1 MFYPSFTIFIWNKQ
15 KKKHRSKFFDNFEKS
30 RPILFDTK
38 KNVKYVI
45 FSRAWIHYDVPFK
58 FPLFFLQISWFS
70 FYFKL
75 CLIKKITL
83 NKEYD
88 FAKSWNFYFGI
99 LFHYC
104 SMYLGSC
111 FSTSCSSIA
120 KYRPNTVWIHN
131 GKDGGHHQLSHR
143 AKNGK
148 FCTIN
153 YSRKAC
159 SHKNENPQ
167 QRSTASEHTI
177 LYYDPFVNTKG
188 FFFTRPKIMAF
199 MPIWSYYVV
208 LISWVVFQCS

>member
-1 MFYPSFTIFIWNKQ
+1 MIFLKVET
-15 KKKHRSKFFDNFEKS
+15 FFSEVCS
-30 RPILFDTK
+30 
-38 KNVKYVI
+38 
-45 FSRAWIHYDVPFK
+45 
-58 FPLFFLQISWFS
+58 
-70 FYFKL
+70 
-75 CLIKKITL
+75 IT
-83 NKEYD
+83 
-88 FAKSWNFYFGI
+88 AHVFG
-99 LFHYC
+99 LG

-111 FSTSCSSIA
+111 FSTSCSIIA

-159 SHKNENPQ
+159 SHKKTRIHN
-167 QRSTASEHTI
+167 STI

>member
-1 MFYPSFTIFIWNKQ
+1 MRFLTVA
-15 KKKHRSKFFDNFEKS
+15 
-30 RPILFDTK
+30 LFLE
-38 KNVKYVI
+38 VMAYSV
-45 FSRAWIHYDVPFK
+45 FS
-58 FPLFFLQISWFS
+58 
-70 FYFKL
+70 
-75 CLIKKITL
+75 
-83 NKEYD
+83 
-88 FAKSWNFYFGI
+88 
-99 LFHYC
+99 
-104 SMYLGSC
+104 SC
-111 FSTSCSSIA
+111 FSTSCSKIQT

-188 FFFTRPKIMAF
+188 FFLHGQNYGLHAHMKLRCSNLVGGVPMFIIHM
-199 MPIWSYYVV
+199 YY
-208 LISWVVFQCS
+208 